1 MRRRALNLQFACAPW
16 LLSVAADTHA
26 AMLTQDDAA
35 HALRTALERGAHAA
49 VDLLA
54 RTDGFLGNPKVR
66 IALPGHLNDA
76 AKWLAAIG
84 QKKRVDELVTAM
96 NRAAE
101 AAVPQARTLL
111 IAAVKSLNLQDARGI
126 VSGGQSSAT
135 DFFAR
140 KTREPLGRE
149 FLPIVTH
156 ATQKVSLSAKY
167 NKVASKAS
175 SFGLLDPGE
184 ANLERY
190 VTDKALDGLYL
201 VIGEEERKIR
211 QDPVA
216 TGSAIL
222 KKVFGSIKPS
232 FHSHAASTSTLSS

>member
-1 MRRRALNLQFACAPW
+1 MRRRALNLRLACAPW
-16 LLSVAADTHA
+16 LLSVGAGTRA
-26 AMLTQDDAA
+26 AMPTQDDAA

-49 VDLLA
+49 VNQLA
-54 RTDGFLGNPKVR
+54 RVDGFLGNPKVR
-66 IALPGHLNDA
+66 IALPGHLNKV
-76 AKWLAAIG
+76 AKWLAAMG
-84 QKKRVDELVTAM
+84 QQERVDELVSAM

-101 AAVPQARTLL
+101 AAVPRARTLL
-111 IAAVKSLNLQDARGI
+111 VAAVKSLNLRDAQAI
-126 VSGGQSSAT
+126 VSGGQNSAT
-135 DFFAR
+135 DFFAH

-149 FLPIVTH
+149 FLPIVTQ

-175 SFGLLDPGE
+175 SFGLVDPGD

-190 VTDKALDGLYL
+190 VTGKALDGLYL

-211 QDPVA
+211 QNPVA

-222 KKVFGSIKPS
+222 KKVFGSIQPKL
-232 FHSHAASTSTLSS
+232 HSHAASSPTLSS